1 VAEDDPVRRGIELIH
16 KQMLDLLRKRGVR
29 PIAATGAMF
38 DPKYHNAVIHEE
50 SREHADDEVIQE
62 LQRGYMLGERL
73 LRPAMVKV
81 AKNS

>member
-1 VAEDDPVRRGIELIH
+1 
-16 KQMLDLLRKRGVR
+16 M
-29 PIAATGAMF
+29 
-38 DPKYHNAVIHEE
+38 IHEE